1 MSRSLAPALVTAAD
15 LMELDADSEPLP
27 GDKRKG
33 FIERYIH
40 GEIYRARPE
49 VMAVVHS
56 HSASV
61 IPFGATRTRLRPIYH
76 MGSFLWSGAPVFDI
90 RKVREE
96 NDLLIRDRPLGKA
109 LAGTLAKCNCVLMR
123 GHGMTVIGD
132 SVPEAVFRAIYT
144 EMNAR
149 MQLQAT
155 QLEGP
160 DRVPQRRGGQ
170 ALARLR
176 TAARSSGRG
185 SCGKGRL
192 AGEVGLDQL
201 IVRQQ
206 AEVQLQALYPVG
218 VRGNADRVIEKHH
231 GRILDDQP
239 LGLRQQPVLRRA
251 LRQPQRFV
259 DGLIERRAAIVR
271 EVGGSR
277 RSGVEKRKQEA
288 LRIGCAHIPA
298 VKEHVAFAL
307 AHGGDDF
314 RPARLADQFNLDP
327 DSPQIA
333 LDGSGDLG
341 GESQRAVVNDPEGW
355 DRGKAV
361 LT

>member
-1 MSRSLAPALVTAAD
+1 MKKPKLSASRALIDDLVAASRILAQHEVLDAYGHVSARSDKTPERFIMSRSLAPALVTAAD

-90 RKVREE
+90 RKVRED

-109 LAGTLAKCNCVLMR
+109 LAGTLAECNCVLMR

-149 MQLQAT
+149 MQLHAT

-160 DRVPQRRGGQ
+160 IEFLSDEEGRRSQ
-170 ALARLR
+170 ASNRGTLERPWELWKKAV
-176 TAARSSGRG
+176 SGRG
-185 SCGKGRL
+185 
-192 AGEVGLDQL
+192 
-201 IVRQQ
+201 
-206 AEVQLQALYPVG
+206 
-218 VRGNADRVIEKHH
+218 
-231 GRILDDQP
+231 
-239 LGLRQQPVLRRA
+239 
-251 LRQPQRFV
+251 
-259 DGLIERRAAIVR
+259 
-271 EVGGSR
+271 
-277 RSGVEKRKQEA
+277 RS
-288 LRIGCAHIPA
+288 
-298 VKEHVAFAL
+298 
-307 AHGGDDF
+307 
-314 RPARLADQFNLDP
+314 
-327 DSPQIA
+327 
-333 LDGSGDLG
+333 
-341 GESQRAVVNDPEGW
+341 
-355 DRGKAV
+355 
-361 LT
+361 